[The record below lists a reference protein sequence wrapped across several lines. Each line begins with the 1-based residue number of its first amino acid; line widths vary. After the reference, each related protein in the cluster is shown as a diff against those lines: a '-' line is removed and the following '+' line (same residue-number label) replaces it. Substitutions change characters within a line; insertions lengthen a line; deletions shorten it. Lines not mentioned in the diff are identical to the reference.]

1 LRNLRSKVDGVMPMW
16 GEALVCFFLLLCAT
30 TAAGRASAEVGH
42 PEVKVNFILNDRGEI
57 TALRLQSKGV
67 EPGAVAVVRLTDP
80 DGAAVFETTVVV
92 RSTVVVTTLPEPIPP
107 TRLDKVTV
115 IVTT

>member
-1 LRNLRSKVDGVMPMW
+1 M
-16 GEALVCFFLLLCAT
+16 
-30 TAAGRASAEVGH
+30 GH

-92 RSTVVVTTLPEPIPP
+92 RNPVVITTLPEP
-107 TRLDKVTV
+107 LEASGVSEV
-115 IVTT
+115 AVVVTT